1 MTAPPP
7 ADTLAD
13 ARRTC
18 AEQVRAGDRER
29 FLCSLF
35 APEPARGD
43 LWALLAFNLEIAR
56 TRETVS
62 EPTLGE
68 IRLQWWREAIE
79 AAYADGTARPHPI
92 VRALTAA
99 ITRAR
104 PPRERF
110 ERLLHG
116 REHDLYDDPLPDL
129 AALEDYADATSG
141 ELSVL
146 ALDLLGVG
154 DATAQQAARHVGIAW
169 ALTGLVR
176 AMPFL
181 ASQRRL
187 PMPTDLL
194 AAETVSPEAVFSGRP
209 EPGLRVVLRA
219 VADRARRHLR
229 EAHAVR
235 GDVPRVALP
244 ALLPARLAEQ
254 HLALLEAAGFDVFAG
269 VPTPNPALTA
279 ARIWWAHARGRY

>member
-1 MTAPPP
+1 MTEPPP
-7 ADTLAD
+7 ADALSE
-13 ARRTC
+13 ARRAC
-18 AEQVRAGDRER
+18 AEQARAGDRER

-35 APEPARGD
+35 ASEPARGD

-79 AAYADGTARPHPI
+79 SAYGGTPRPHPV
-92 VRALTAA
+92 VRALTSA

-110 ERLLHG
+110 ERLLHA
-116 REHDLYDDPLPDL
+116 REHDLYDDPMPDL

-154 DATAQQAARHVGIAW
+154 DAAAQQAARHVGIAW
-169 ALTGLVR
+169 ALIGLIR

-187 PMPTDLL
+187 PLPADLL
-194 AAETVSPEAVFSGRP
+194 AAEGVSAESVFAGRP
-209 EPGLRVVLRA
+209 EPGLRAVLRA
-219 VADRARRHLR
+219 VADCARQHLR
-229 EAHAVR
+229 EARAAR
-235 GDVPRVALP
+235 RDVPRLALP
-244 ALLPARLAEQ
+244 ALLPARLAER
-254 HLALLEAAGFDVFAG
+254 HLALIAGIDFEVFAG
-269 VPTPNPALTA
+269 VPAPNPALTA
-279 ARIWWAHARGRY
+279 ARVWWSHARGRY

>member
-79 AAYADGTARPHPI
+79 AAYDGTARPHPV
-92 VRALTAA
+92 VRALAAA
-99 ITRAR
+99 IGRAK

-110 ERLLHG
+110 ERLLPA
-116 REHDLYDDPLPDL
+116 REHDLYDDPVPDP
-129 AALEDYADATSG
+129 AALADSAAGTSG

-154 DATAQQAARHVGIAW
+154 DLAAQQAARHVGIAW
-169 ALTGLVR
+169 ALTGLIR

-187 PMPTDLL
+187 PLPANLL
-194 AAETVSPEAVFSGRP
+194 AAEGVTAESIFAGRP
-209 EPGLRVVLRA
+209 EPGSR
-219 VADRARRHLR
+219 
-229 EAHAVR
+229 
-235 GDVPRVALP
+235 
-244 ALLPARLAEQ
+244 
-254 HLALLEAAGFDVFAG
+254 
-269 VPTPNPALTA
+269 
-279 ARIWWAHARGRY
+279 